1 MTDLV
6 HLVTALICA
15 KPRTMCTLGELPC
28 KSDRGAHKQG
38 NQHSTVSG
46 KGFKKVKYINKGI
59 LLVNGY
65 RDNHQYYG
73 PN

>member
-1 MTDLV
+1 
-6 HLVTALICA
+6 
-15 KPRTMCTLGELPC
+15 MCTLGELSC
-28 KSDRGAHKQG
+28 KSDRGAHMQG

-46 KGFKKVKYINKGI
+46 KGFKKVKYINKRI